1 MFGPVKQALIS
12 KMRYMVTFI
21 DDYSRYM
28 WIFFMKEKS
37 NTFSK
42 FQEFKMMIEGEVWKN
57 ITELGLVE
65 SDGERNYSSGAE
77 SNLRTSAKD

>member
-1 MFGPVKQALIS
+1 
-12 KMRYMVTFI
+12 
-21 DDYSRYM
+21 
-28 WIFFMKEKS
+28 MKEKS